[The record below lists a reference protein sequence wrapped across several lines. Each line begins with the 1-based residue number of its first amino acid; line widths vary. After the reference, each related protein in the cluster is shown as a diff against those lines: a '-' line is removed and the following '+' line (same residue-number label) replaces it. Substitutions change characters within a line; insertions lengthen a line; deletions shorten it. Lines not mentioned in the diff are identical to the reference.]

1 MTTVIRMSRGYLRFL
16 WLLALCLRRVHGD
29 EGGLA
34 VINCLDKGMEA
45 FQFSAAANEWGMS
58 EADQFDMFQMARVLR
73 MTWARITP
81 NQSKKFHCEC
91 SRKR

>member
-1 MTTVIRMSRGYLRFL
+1 MSDQVEPLLQRSVAARSFL

-45 FQFSAAANEWGMS
+45 FQLTAAANEWGMS
-58 EADQFDMFQMARVLR
+58 EADQFDIHQMARVLR
-73 MTWARITP
+73 MMWDEDDPEPI
-81 NQSKKFHCEC
+81 E
-91 SRKR
+91 